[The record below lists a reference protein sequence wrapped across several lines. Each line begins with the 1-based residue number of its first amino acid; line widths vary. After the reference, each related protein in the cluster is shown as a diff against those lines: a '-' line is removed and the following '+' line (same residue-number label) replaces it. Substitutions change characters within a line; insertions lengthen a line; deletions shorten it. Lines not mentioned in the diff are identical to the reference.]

1 MAKPGRSVSN
11 TVLVRNRQRIRP
23 VDARLLRSI
32 ARALLRELLQA
43 RSFDIGIYVVAA
55 TEMTRLNETF
65 LRHQG
70 STDVLAFDYADVP
83 RATELA
89 GEIFICVDEALIQ
102 AGRFHT
108 SWQSELVR
116 YVVHG
121 ILHLTGHDDRR
132 GARRRKMKREEN
144 RLLRELGSRFPF
156 SSLERGA

>member
-1 MAKPGRSVSN
+1 MAKPVRNAHN
-11 TVLVRNRQRIRP
+11 TLRVRNRQRIRP

-32 ARALLRELLQA
+32 ARALLRELLRA
-43 RSFDIGIYVVAA
+43 GSFDIGIYVVAA
-55 TEMTRLNETF
+55 PEMTRLNETF

-70 STDVLAFDYADVP
+70 STDVLTFDYTDKP
-83 RATELA
+83 RATGLA

-102 AGRFHT
+102 AARFHT
-108 SWQSELVR
+108 TWQSEVVR

-132 GARRRKMKREEN
+132 AARRRKMKREEH
-144 RLLRELGSRFPF
+144 RLLGELASQFHF